1 MPLVIYA
8 DVLVVV
14 NLYVDFFLLWCVKK
28 ALGLR
33 ARARR
38 LVLGALAGALGGPCW
53 PCPRGQPGWLSF
65 LLGAATALGAAGAA
79 FAPLAPRMFAKA
91 ALCLWLFSFL
101 LAGFCLF
108 AIRFFAPRSLA
119 VVGSAVYF
127 DLSLPLLFC
136 LTCGA
141 YGAFLG
147 LSPGAAPGRG
157 GGPELCHRR
166 GAPGAAGGALRQ
178 GGHGQRPEG
187 ALLRA
192 AGGGV
197 PGGPAGGGGPRLAP
211 RLGGRGR
218 PRRRKSRA
226 CGWCPLPAWGAP
238 GCCRPSGRSGWTA
251 ARTGKPLDCY
261 VALYPGQLS
270 AGEYDALFNPDLFPE
285 EAGGGINRR
294 KNGGSVMYSR
304 MFWEMAGRARAPAGQ
319 APPPVGRGGVP
330 LHQRAGDAAPAPHE
344 RGGGGGVRE
353 HTPGE
358 ARGPGSPSSPTT
370 CGWWCT
376 SPRSLRAPGPG
387 WRT

>member
-38 LVLGALAGALGGPCW
+38 LVLGALAGALAALLALP
-53 PCPRGQPGWLSF
+53 PGQPGWLSF

-141 YGAFLG
+141 YGAFWVFRRVL
-147 LSPGAAPGRG
+147 PRDAGAARSCAIAVEHQGRRAELFAKADTGSGLREPFSGLPVVVCQADRLAEVAPDGLLAWGQGEAAPEEVPGLRLV
-157 GGPELCHRR
+157 PFTSL
-166 GAPGAAGGALRQ
+166 GGAGVLPAF
-178 GGHGQRPEG
+178 RPE
-187 ALLRA
+187 RVT
-192 AGGGV
+192 AG
-197 PGGPAGGGGPRLAP
+197 
-211 RLGGRGR
+211 
-218 PRRRKSRA
+218 K
-226 CGWCPLPAWGAP
+226 
-238 GCCRPSGRSGWTA
+238 
-251 ARTGKPLDCY
+251 TGKPLDCY

-285 EAGGGINRR
+285 EAG
-294 KNGGSVMYSR
+294 
-304 MFWEMAGRARAPAGQ
+304 
-319 APPPVGRGGVP
+319 VG
-330 LHQRAGDAAPAPHE
+330 
-344 RGGGGGVRE
+344 
-353 HTPGE
+353 
-358 ARGPGSPSSPTT
+358 
-370 CGWWCT
+370 
-376 SPRSLRAPGPG
+376 
-387 WRT
+387 